1 MQQRPVDAAAGQ
13 PGGAPD
19 QDFEYK
25 WSDPDD
31 TGASYDRDPVTEP
44 IPVAEVQN
52 LVPDQPDDY
61 AWDDHDEVPAGSVEI
76 PPEPVDVYDLVPEQP
91 DDHEWDDDRDE
102 VPPAAVEVRPLRARP
117 LAAGDLVHPAVGMPM
132 PEYLPQPWYRTKQA
146 VTVLAA
152 AAVVAVVC
160 GGWLVLRSPS
170 TTAEQS
176 TIDAPTS
183 APPAPSRVQPTA
195 VSAPQPPPA
204 PPPPPPPPAPE
215 PVYSAP
221 QRQYSEPRRSTPPP
235 GAGAEIGTT
244 RTPVTRAPISV
255 APVPRP
261 VAGSDSNTPGD
272 APKQG
277 QRRRGCFGFC

>member
-152 AAVVAVVC
+152 AAVAAVMC

-195 VSAPQPPPA
+195 VSAPSRP
-204 PPPPPPPPAPE
+204 
-215 PVYSAP
+215 
-221 QRQYSEPRRSTPPP
+221 RLRHLLLHPRRRLSRPIQHRNGSIRSRGAVHRRPEQRCRRAVRSYARHP
-235 GAGAEIGTT
+235 GADQRGTGA
-244 RTPVTRAPISV
+244 A
-255 APVPRP
+255 
-261 VAGSDSNTPGD
+261 AGCR
-272 APKQG
+272 K
-277 QRRRGCFGFC
+277 